1 MKKLLSLILVIFLFS
16 TNTVFSEQKIAF
28 IDMDKVI
35 STSKAGSSIL
45 KQLTDLNKKNLK
57 FLNEEEKKFKEK
69 ETKLISQK
77 NIISENDF
85 KNKVNELKSEINNY
99 NQNRNKMLSDF
110 NKLKI
115 DNTNNLLKLINPILV
130 KFSNDKE
137 IAIILQK
144 KDLVVAKT
152 QLDITDEVI
161 KIVNSEVK
169 EFKINK

>member
-1 MKKLLSLILVIFLFS
+1 MKKLLSSILFFFLFF

-28 IDMDKVI
+28 INMDKVI
-35 STSKAGSSIL
+35 STSKSGSSIL

-57 FLNEEEKKFKEK
+57 FLKDEEKKFQEK

-77 NIISENDF
+77 NIISETDF
-85 KNKVNELKSEINNY
+85 KKKVNELKSEIKDY
-99 NQNRNKMLSDF
+99 NQNRIKMLADF

-115 DNTNNLLKLINPILV
+115 DNTNKLLNLINPILV

-137 IAIILQK
+137 ISIILQK

-152 QLDITDEVI
+152 ELDITDEVI

-169 EFKINK
+169 EFKVK

>member
-1 MKKLLSLILVIFLFS
+1 MKKLLSSILVIFLFF
-16 TNTVFSEQKIAF
+16 TNIVFSEQKIAF

-35 STSKAGSSIL
+35 TTSKSGSSIL
-45 KQLTDLNKKNLK
+45 KQLTDINKKNLK
-57 FLNEEEKKFKEK
+57 FLKNKEKKFQQK

-77 NIISENDF
+77 NIISETDF
-85 KNKVNELKSEINNY
+85 KNKVNELKSEIKNY
-99 NQNRNKMLSDF
+99 KQNRNEMLADF

-161 KIVNSEVK
+161 KIVNLEVK
-169 EFKINK
+169 EFKIK

>member
-1 MKKLLSLILVIFLFS
+1 MKIILSSILVIFLFF
-16 TNTVFSEQKIAF
+16 TNQAFSEQKIVF
-28 IDMDKVI
+28 IDMDKII
-35 STSKAGSSIL
+35 STSKPGSSIL
-45 KQLTDLNKKNLK
+45 KQLTDLNNKNLK
-57 FLNEEEKKFKEK
+57 FLENEEKKFKEK

-77 NIISENDF
+77 NIISETDF
-85 KNKVNELKSEINNY
+85 KNKVNKLKSEIKNY
-99 NQNRNKMLSDF
+99 NQNRNKMLADF

-137 IAIILQK
+137 ISIILQK
-144 KDLVVAKT
+144 KDLVIAKK

-169 EFKINK
+169 EFKIK

>member
-1 MKKLLSLILVIFLFS
+1 MKIIFSSILVIFLFF
-16 TNTVFSEQKIAF
+16 TNQAFSEQKIAF
-28 IDMDKVI
+28 IDMDKII
-35 STSKAGSSIL
+35 SISKPGSSIL
-45 KQLTDLNKKNLK
+45 KQLTDLNNKNLK
-57 FLNEEEKKFKEK
+57 FLKNEEKKFKEK

-77 NIISENDF
+77 NIISETDF
-85 KNKVNELKSEINNY
+85 KNKVNELKSEIKNY
-99 NQNRNKMLSDF
+99 NQNRNKMLADF

-161 KIVNSEVK
+161 KIINSEVK
-169 EFKINK
+169 EFKIK

>member
-1 MKKLLSLILVIFLFS
+1 MKILLSSILLIFLFS
-16 TNTVFSEQKIAF
+16 TNQALSEQKIAF
-28 IDMDKVI
+28 IDIDKVI
-35 STSKAGSSIL
+35 STSKSGSSIL
-45 KQLTDLNKKNLK
+45 KQLTDLNNKNLNFFK
-57 FLNEEEKKFKEK
+57 NEEKKFQAK

-77 NIISENDF
+77 NIISVIEF
-85 KNKVNELKSEINNY
+85 KNKVNELKSEIKNY
-99 NQNRNKMLSDF
+99 NQNRNKILADF

-161 KIVNSEVK
+161 KIVNSEIK
-169 EFKINK
+169 EFTIK